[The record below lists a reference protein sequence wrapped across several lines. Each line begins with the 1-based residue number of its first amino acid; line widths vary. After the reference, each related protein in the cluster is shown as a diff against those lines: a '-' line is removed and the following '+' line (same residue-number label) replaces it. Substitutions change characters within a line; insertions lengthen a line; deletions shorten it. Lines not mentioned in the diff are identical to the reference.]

1 MTGFDPRWLTSPVGR
16 SAVRGFTAEMRRQ
29 GTPTTKMTTT
39 VIAYTFIGVVAS
51 FVLVPIVTGMLDADG
66 TRIIAVIAIPVII
79 ATVLTLIA
87 RAALRRDRTA
97 QYRLHNFAAANGMA
111 YLPHIVDPALPGL
124 IFNQGRSRRA
134 VRRVRG
140 TQPRFVEFANYRY
153 TTGSG
158 KNSTTHVWGYV
169 AIHLDTPL
177 PHIVL
182 DAKGN
187 NGLFG
192 SNLPTSFDR
201 GQRLSL
207 EGSFDE
213 FFTLY
218 CPRGYET
225 DALYLF
231 TPDIMARFMDN
242 AAELDVE
249 IVDNWLFLY
258 AKRDFVTLDPD
269 MWGWLFS
276 VVSALMDKLQR
287 WERWRDARLTAQAA
301 RPRVLP
307 ATGEALPF
315 RGDQQ
320 VIPPQGRRGPKGVA
334 AHGRRLS
341 TNVRW
346 WAIAVGAAVALGV
359 AWIFVWSVLT
369 G

>member
-1 MTGFDPRWLTSPVGR
+1 
-16 SAVRGFTAEMRRQ
+16 
-29 GTPTTKMTTT
+29 
-39 VIAYTFIGVVAS
+39 
-51 FVLVPIVTGMLDADG
+51 
-66 TRIIAVIAIPVII
+66 
-79 ATVLTLIA
+79 
-87 RAALRRDRTA
+87 
-97 QYRLHNFAAANGMA
+97 
-111 YLPHIVDPALPGL
+111 
-124 IFNQGRSRRA
+124 
-134 VRRVRG
+134 
-140 TQPRFVEFANYRY
+140 
-153 TTGSG
+153 
-158 KNSTTHVWGYV
+158 
-169 AIHLDTPL
+169 
-177 PHIVL
+177 
-182 DAKGN
+182 
-187 NGLFG
+187 
-192 SNLPTSFDR
+192 
-201 GQRLSL
+201 
-207 EGSFDE
+207 
-213 FFTLY
+213 
-218 CPRGYET
+218 
-225 DALYLF
+225 
-231 TPDIMARFMDN
+231 MARFMDN